1 MGPNPIQFV
10 VLKGGIRTQ
19 ACTDGRSS
27 EAKGQGS
34 FYKPKRKASGKKKI
48 KKKKIKPMGHF
59 ERKIVVS
66 RTVRK

>member
-48 KKKKIKPMGHF
+48 KKKKIKPMDTLNP
-59 ERKIVVS
+59 KL
-66 RTVRK
+66 